1 MQRLDHEMREHSWL
15 PKVRKQIADG
25 ERSGVRST
33 PGIFLNGR
41 IHDVSFS
48 LKSLFDATADLFVT
62 R

>member
-1 MQRLDHEMREHSWL
+1 L

-33 PGIFLNGR
+33 PGIFLDGR
-41 IHDVSFS
+41 VHDVSFS
-48 LKSLFDATADLFVT
+48 LKSLFDATADLLAA